1 MRTAANIERRGL
13 YSYTHGSSLTSRA
26 ISRTKR
32 AHSDRQLAGRNLEKR
47 EYITDEGYRRLRE
60 ELDQL
65 FRVERPRVV
74 KGVADAAAEGD
85 RSENAEYIYGKKKL
99 REIDKRIEFLTKR
112 VDVLSVVTEYPPQGT
127 SKIYFGAWVDLL
139 DDDGKQVRYR
149 IVGADESDA
158 PRGYISIESPVA
170 RALMGKQVGQS
181 VSVYRPKGEVTF
193 EIAAVNYQD
202 PITR

>member
-1 MRTAANIERRGL
+1 VQR
-13 YSYTHGSSLTSRA
+13 
-26 ISRTKR
+26 K
-32 AHSDRQLAGRNLEKR
+32 

-99 REIDKRIEFLTKR
+99 REIDKRIQFLTKR
-112 VDVLSVVTEYPPQGT
+112 VDVLSVVTEYPAQGT
-127 SKIYFGAWVDLL
+127 RKIYFGAWVDLS
-139 DDDGKQVRYR
+139 DSDGKDLRYR

-158 PRGYISIESPVA
+158 ERGYISIESPVA
-170 RALMGKQVGQS
+170 RALMGKSVGDE
-181 VSVYRPKGEVTF
+181 VSVMRPKGEVTF
-193 EIAAVNYQD
+193 EILAVNYVS
-202 PITR
+202 PEEGG

>member
-1 MRTAANIERRGL
+1 M
-13 YSYTHGSSLTSRA
+13 
-26 ISRTKR
+26 
-32 AHSDRQLAGRNLEKR
+32 SDQRR
-47 EYITDEGYRRLRE
+47 EYITDEGYRKLRE

-112 VDVLSVVTEYPPQGT
+112 VDVLSVVTEYPKNGT
-127 SKIYFGAWVDLL
+127 EKIFFGAFVELEDE
-139 DDDGKQVRYR
+139 DGRAITYR

-158 PRGYISIESPVA
+158 ERGYISIESPVA
-170 RALMGKQVGQS
+170 RALMGKRVGDS
-181 VSVYRPKGEVTF
+181 VMVQRPKGEVTF
-193 EIAAVNYQD
+193 SVLRVRY
-202 PITR
+202 P

>member
-1 MRTAANIERRGL
+1 LN
-13 YSYTHGSSLTSRA
+13 
-26 ISRTKR
+26 
-32 AHSDRQLAGRNLEKR
+32 KR

-112 VDVLSVVTEYPPQGT
+112 VDVLTVVTEYPAHGT
-127 SKIYFGAWVDLL
+127 AKIFFGAWVDLV
-139 DDDGKQVRYR
+139 DDDGKQVCYR

-158 PRGYISIESPVA
+158 QRGYISIESPVA
-170 RALMGKQVGQS
+170 RALMGKNLGDQ
-181 VSVYRPKGEVTF
+181 VSVIRPKGEVTF
-193 EIAAVNYQD
+193 EISAIHYREPQ
-202 PITR
+202 R

>member
-1 MRTAANIERRGL
+1 M
-13 YSYTHGSSLTSRA
+13 
-26 ISRTKR
+26 
-32 AHSDRQLAGRNLEKR
+32 EKR

-112 VDVLSVVTEYPPQGT
+112 VDVLTVVTEYPPQGT
-127 SKIYFGAWVDLL
+127 PKIFFGAWVDLF
-139 DDDGKQVRYR
+139 DEQEDKQLRYR

-170 RALMGKQVGQS
+170 RALMGKKAGDS
-181 VSVYRPKGEVTF
+181 VSVYRPKGEATF
-193 EIAAVNYQD
+193 EVVAVRLSD
-202 PITR
+202 PTK

>member
-1 MRTAANIERRGL
+1 MSG
-13 YSYTHGSSLTSRA
+13 
-26 ISRTKR
+26 
-32 AHSDRQLAGRNLEKR
+32 GRR

-74 KGVADAAAEGD
+74 KGVAEAAAEGD

-112 VDVLSVVTEYPPQGT
+112 VDALTVVTEYPANGT
-127 SKIYFGAWVDLL
+127 DKIFFGAFVELE
-139 DDDGKQVRYR
+139 DDDGRVTTYR

-158 PRGYISIESPVA
+158 ERGYISIDSPVA
-170 RALMGKQVGQS
+170 RALMGKRVGDA
-181 VSVYRPKGEVTF
+181 VTVFRPKGEVTF
-193 EIAAVNYQD
+193 AVLSVRY
-202 PITR
+202 P

>member
-1 MRTAANIERRGL
+1 V
-13 YSYTHGSSLTSRA
+13 
-26 ISRTKR
+26 
-32 AHSDRQLAGRNLEKR
+32 DRK
-47 EYITDEGYRRLRE
+47 EYITDEGYRALRE

-112 VDVLSVVTEYPPQGT
+112 VDVLTVVTEYPPHGT
-127 SKIYFGAWVDLL
+127 GKVFFGAFVELEDE
-139 DDDGKQVRYR
+139 DGKILTYR

-158 PRGYISIESPVA
+158 ERAYISIDSPVA
-170 RALMGKQVGQS
+170 RALMGRQKGDEVR
-181 VSVYRPKGEVTF
+181 VRRPKGEVTF
-193 EIAAVNYQD
+193 HLRDVRY
-202 PITR
+202 PTR

>member
-1 MRTAANIERRGL
+1 MEKARG
-13 YSYTHGSSLTSRA
+13 
-26 ISRTKR
+26 
-32 AHSDRQLAGRNLEKR
+32 Q
-47 EYITDEGYRRLRE
+47 YITDPGYRALRE

-112 VDVLSVVTEYPPQGT
+112 VDVLTVVTEYPKNGT
-127 SKIYFGAWVDLL
+127 DKIFFGAFVELEDEECRLT
-139 DDDGKQVRYR
+139 KYR

-158 PRGYISIESPVA
+158 ERGYISMESPVA
-170 RALMGKQVGQS
+170 KALLGKRLGETVT
-181 VSVYRPKGEVTF
+181 VMRPKGEVTF
-193 EIAAVNYQD
+193 SVLSVRY
-202 PITR
+202 P

>member
-1 MRTAANIERRGL
+1 M
-13 YSYTHGSSLTSRA
+13 
-26 ISRTKR
+26 
-32 AHSDRQLAGRNLEKR
+32 SDARR
-47 EYITDEGYRRLRE
+47 EYITDEGYRKLRE

-112 VDVLSVVTEYPPQGT
+112 VDVLSVVTEYPKNGT
-127 SKIYFGAWVDLL
+127 DKIFFGAFVELE
-139 DDDGKQVRYR
+139 DDEGRSTTYR

-158 PRGYISIESPVA
+158 ERGYISIESPVA
-170 RALMGKQVGQS
+170 RALMGKRLGES
-181 VSVYRPKGEVTF
+181 VTVQRPKGEVTF
-193 EIAAVNYQD
+193 AVLRIRY
-202 PITR
+202 P